1 MPADTVIARS
11 WWTRGRPFTLAE
23 LVADGVVHGIGIAM
37 TLVLGALLLRWAGP
51 TASLAEMVAL
61 VTYLTTLLAVLA
73 ISMAFNL
80 CPITSRWKRPLAR
93 LDQAAIFLLI
103 AGTYS
108 PFLMFLGPT
117 PLNIGLGIV
126 IWAAALTG
134 VVLKLTIPHR
144 FGRGALALYLAIGW
158 SGVLILPGLAMHL
171 PPMALWLLIGGGL
184 TYSVGVIFH
193 VWEKLNFHNAVWHG
207 FVVVASCLQLVSMLD
222 AMVLSRV

>member
-108 PFLMFLGPT
+108 PFLVFLGPT
-117 PLNIGLGIV
+117 PLNIGLGDRDLGGGADRGGAEADRSAPV
-126 IWAAALTG
+126 RARG
-134 VVLKLTIPHR
+134 D
-144 FGRGALALYLAIGW
+144 GAL
-158 SGVLILPGLAMHL
+158 SGDRLERRADPARRSPCTCRRWRCG
-171 PPMALWLLIGGGL
+171 
-184 TYSVGVIFH
+184 
-193 VWEKLNFHNAVWHG
+193 
-207 FVVVASCLQLVSMLD
+207 C
-222 AMVLSRV
+222 